1 MKSLSKF
8 FLLESISIALLLT
21 ACSPAQSGLE
31 LESQNDSIEATPDRQ
46 QALLPTRPAYE
57 PGTLVEYI
65 AQTGDT
71 LPGLAGRFN
80 SSEAEILAAN
90 PIIPMDVTTLPA
102 GLPMQIPIYYRA
114 FWGSAFQILPD
125 GLYVNGPAQVN
136 FDTAAFVA
144 AQEGWFKDYD
154 ESAAQQFLSGADIV
168 DLVATNFSI
177 SPRLLLAVME
187 YSTGALSQAEFYS
200 EQRQYPLGYE
210 AEFYEGVYLQ
220 LVWAAN
226 TLNNGYYGWRT
237 GKFVEFELADG
248 SLFRPDPW
256 QNAAS
261 VALQYFYSQALST
274 SDFDQAIGPQGFLQ
288 SYSTIFGDPWAARS
302 DHIAGSLLQP
312 ELRLPFVPD
321 ETWSLTGGPH
331 TGWGEGQPWAAMD
344 FAPGLETQGCV
355 DTDVWATAVAAGQIV
370 RTDIGI
376 AVLDLDGDG
385 DERTGWVFF
394 YLHLASKGKAR
405 MGSRLEAGQAI
416 GHPSCEGGSSTGTHI
431 HIARKYNGEWLPA
444 AGALPFTMEKW
455 VPYEGERVYLGGLQ
469 QPGRSV
475 VACACSDASSA
486 LSSRAEPVELA
497 TPQAEESPQ
506 PPSNE

>member
-1 MKSLSKF
+1 MKAMSKF
-8 FLLESISIALLLT
+8 FLLANIGLALLLT
-21 ACSPAQSGLE
+21 ACSPSQSGLA
-31 LESQNDSIEATPDRQ
+31 LDSQNASVEATPNEKQ
-46 QALLPTRPAYE
+46 TTLPTRPAYE

-80 SSEAEILAAN
+80 SSVAEILAAN

-114 FWGSAFQILPD
+114 FWGSSFQILPD
-125 GLYVNGPAQVN
+125 GLYVNGPAQVG

-144 AQEGWFKDYD
+144 EQDGWFKDYK
-154 ESAAQQFLSGADIV
+154 ESAAQQFLSGADII

-177 SPRLLLAVME
+177 SPRLLLAVLDF
-187 YSTGALSQAEFYS
+187 SSGAVGQSEFDS
-200 EQRQYPLGYE
+200 EQHRYPLGYE

-237 GKFVEFELADG
+237 GKLVEFELADG

-256 QNAAS
+256 QNASS
-261 VALQYFYSQALST
+261 VALQYFYGQTLST
-274 SDFDQAIGPQGFLQ
+274 SDFEQAIGPQGFLQ
-288 SYSTIFGDPWAARS
+288 SYSIIFGDPWAESS

-355 DTDVWATAVAAGQIV
+355 DTDTWATAVAAGQIV
-370 RTDIGI
+370 RTDIGV
-376 AVLDLDGDG
+376 AVLDLDRDG
-385 DERTGWVFF
+385 DERTGWVIY
-394 YLHLASKGKAR
+394 YLHLANNGKAGV
-405 MGSRLEAGQAI
+405 GSLLEAGQAI
-416 GHPSCEGGSSTGTHI
+416 GHPSCEGGSSSGTHV
-431 HIARKYNGEWLPA
+431 HLARKYNGEWLPA
-444 AGALPFTMEKW
+444 AGALPFVMENW
-455 VPYEGERVYLGGLQ
+455 VPYEGESVYLGGLQ
-469 QPGRSV
+469 RPGQSV

-486 LSSRAEPVELA
+486 LISRAEPVELA
-497 TPQAEESPQ
+497 TPQAEERPQ
-506 PPSNE
+506 PGSNE